1 MNWNICRNLLAGL
14 LPMVAFTNAQGEA
27 GLVAHYDMDPA
38 GGKITELVSGEN
50 YDITGNLMPESVAG
64 AEGMAWRL
72 DGYTSYA
79 EAGINAGALTGGS
92 MTMTLWC
99 TMETYPMMNTA
110 EAVNTSTYIAGN
122 LDDEAKEGFAFLLS
136 SQGDY
141 SFQCYYGGWK
151 LTCSAA
157 GKLEKYAWNHL
168 AAVVDGSAK
177 EVKLYCNGILVGT
190 SRIGAEGGV
199 NAGKNTFMIGK
210 SMETLTSGPFIINT
224 INGIIDD
231 IRIYDSALAQ
241 SDLGYHAPENAV
253 NLSIPESRFENDLMR
268 PAFHGMPDAGWTNEC
283 HGLTYYNGKYHVFFQ
298 KNANGPYMARL
309 HWGHLSSVDMCR
321 WEEEKIAIAPSE
333 SYDWKG
339 CWSGCTFNDE
349 ELTGGKPYI
358 FYTAVDNA
366 KAVMAQAMPLDDNLV
381 EWEKYEG
388 NPVVNG
394 RPAGLSDDFRD
405 PYIFKFNGELYMIV
419 GTSKD
424 GVGAVTLHK
433 YDKGSKTWSNDGKIF
448 FKGSNVTVAGRFW
461 EMPVIVPMKDDK
473 WLFMATP
480 LETGSGVE
488 VLYWVGTLN
497 SDATF
502 NPLPSYQNAPK
513 KFELDGMSSDGYGL
527 LSPSLCMLEDG
538 KYAAMGIVPDKL
550 SSEHNAELG
559 WAHTY
564 SLPREISLDENDELV
579 QKPFGSLTGLRSDI
593 KVADSSFTLDGNR
606 DLAPVEGRCVEVRA
620 KFEVTSTNKVG
631 FRFFGNDNG
640 AVEVYYSPLSNRLTV
655 DASRVAR
662 WSNDNGTFDGVYTSS
677 LPSRFTTGDIFDLHV
692 YVDHSIMDVFINEK
706 WAFSVR
712 LFPTEADA
720 KRVEVFTEGNPVN
733 FTSLEAYVLDGRGSG
748 VVGSTTVAD
757 RGELW
762 MNGLGHICY
771 AGIPEGTDIHVYD
784 LSGRLL
790 AEESAGNGSGMLSY
804 VPTKNCIASAV
815 VDDRNISRKFIVK

>member
-1 MNWNICRNLLAGL
+1 MNRNICRNLLAGL
-14 LPMVAFTNAQGEA
+14 LPMVAFINAQGEA

-50 YDITGNLMPESVAG
+50 YDITGNFMPESVAG

-99 TMETYPMMNTA
+99 AIETYPMMNTA

-122 LDDEAKEGFAFLLS
+122 LDEEAKEGFAFLLS

-177 EVKLYCNGILVGT
+177 EVKLYCNGSLVGT

-241 SDLGYHAPENAV
+241 SNLGYHAPENAV

-405 PYIFKFNGELYMIV
+405 PYIFKFNGEFYMIV

-527 LSPSLCMLEDG
+527 LSPSLCLLEDG

-559 WAHTY
+559 WAHAY
-564 SLPREISLDENDELV
+564 SLPREISLDE
-579 QKPFGSLTGLRSDI
+579 
-593 KVADSSFTLDGNR
+593 
-606 DLAPVEGRCVEVRA
+606 
-620 KFEVTSTNKVG
+620 
-631 FRFFGNDNG
+631 FGNDNG

-655 DASRVAR
+655 DASRVSR

-720 KRVEVFTEGNPVN
+720 KRVEVFTDGNPVN

-757 RGELW
+757 GGELW

-790 AEESAGNGSGMLSY
+790 AEESVGNGSGMLSY